1 VSETV
6 GSRRGELLSVKLRA
20 LVSDHLAVPI
30 AAESEPGGFANGAAL
45 VVDGRA
51 WVLIDG
57 DAHRSLGPALAWTIR
72 HGATSLDLIAESHTG
87 LLARRAERFSFPIV
101 VWYPV
106 ERTLLPA
113 VPETVVRPPAANPV
127 HLQVRDVIEGAGAT
141 FTVEHG
147 VVTGEVHGL
156 EVCRVVDSP
165 TSGYFDEPDGGEPIS
180 ATSFGTTSSGA
191 ASSDSGGTEDAGV
204 IVEVGV
210 GGPDREAFRII
221 HGDLPTVTALA
232 EVVATVAGH
241 RTPGAPPHPL
251 NRLAQERLL
260 RWRLEQ
266 DPSLVGLQRV
276 EPAEPPLP
284 REGLNE
290 VVPCVASGTSVD
302 GATRR
307 IVCSVGVDLDLVPFV
322 TDVQVTTSHA
332 NEDGAP
338 IVVVVPTRDLMS
350 ITRELAALLS
360 EPVTFETVD

>member
-6 GSRRGELLSVKLRA
+6 GSRRGELLTIKLRA
-20 LVSDHLAVPI
+20 LVSDHLAKPV

-57 DAHRSLGPALAWTIR
+57 DAHRSLGPALAWAIR

-113 VPETVVRPPAANPV
+113 VPEPVARPPAANPV
-127 HLQVRDVIEGAGAT
+127 HLEVREVIEGAGAT

-165 TSGYFDEPDGGEPIS
+165 TSGYFDEPDGGAPIS
-180 ATSFGTTSSGA
+180 ATPFGVTSTVA
-191 ASSDSGGTEDAGV
+191 GGGEGGGV

-241 RTPGAPPHPL
+241 RTPGAAPHPL

-266 DPSLVGLQRV
+266 DPSLVDLQRV
-276 EPAEPPLP
+276 VPAEPPLP

-302 GATRR
+302 GVTRR

-322 TDVQVTTSHA
+322 ADVQAITSRD

-338 IVVVVPTRDLMS
+338 ILVVVPTRDLMS

-360 EPVTFETVD
+360 EPVMFATVD

>member
-6 GSRRGELLSVKLRA
+6 GSRRGGLLAIKLRA
-20 LVSDHLAVPI
+20 LVSEHLGEPI
-30 AAESEPGGFANGAAL
+30 SAESEPGGFADGAAL
-45 VVDGRA
+45 VVEGRA

-72 HGATSLDLIAESHTG
+72 HGATSLDLIADSHTG
-87 LLARRAERFSFPIV
+87 LLARRAEGFSFPIV

-113 VPETVVRPPAANPV
+113 VAEPVATPPAADPV
-127 HLQVRDVIEGAGAT
+127 HLEVRDVIEGAGAT

-180 ATSFGTTSSGA
+180 ATAFGATLSGA
-191 ASSDSGGTEDAGV
+191 ASSGFGGTEGAGV

-266 DPSLVGLQRV
+266 DPALVGLQRV

-290 VVPCVASGTSVD
+290 VVPCVASGTTAD
-302 GATRR
+302 GVTRR

-322 TDVQVTTSHA
+322 ADVQAATPHE
-332 NEDGAP
+332 NGDGAP
-338 IVVVVPTRDLMS
+338 ILVVVPGRDLMS
-350 ITRELAALLS
+350 ITRELAGLLT

>member
-1 VSETV
+1 VV
-6 GSRRGELLSVKLRA
+6 GSRRGELLAIKLRA
-20 LVSDHLAVPI
+20 LVSEHQGQPI
-30 AAESEPGGFANGAAL
+30 DAIPGGFANGAAL

-57 DAHRSLGPALAWTIR
+57 DGDRALGPALAWAIR
-72 HGATSLDLIAESHTG
+72 HEATSLDLIAESHTG
-87 LLARRAERFSFPIV
+87 LLARRAERFSFPIT

-106 ERTLLPA
+106 ERALLPA
-113 VPETVVRPPAANPV
+113 LAEPLTASPDAQPAHLEVRG
-127 HLQVRDVIEGAGAT
+127 VIEGAGAI

-165 TSGYFDEPDGGEPIS
+165 TSGYFDEPDGGEPVS
-180 ATSFGTTSSGA
+180 AMAFNTGGA
-191 ASSDSGGTEDAGV
+191 DDATDADHPEAVPEGVSEGV

-232 EVVATVAGH
+232 EVVTTVSGH

-260 RWRLEQ
+260 RWRVQQE
-266 DPSLVGLQRV
+266 PGLVGLDHV

-284 REGLNE
+284 RHGLNE
-290 VVPCVASGTSVD
+290 VVPCVASGVD
-302 GATRR
+302 LDGQPCR
-307 IVCSVGVDLDLVPFV
+307 VVFSVGVDLDVVPYVADVHATTDDPVLVV
-322 TDVQVTTSHA
+322 L
-332 NEDGAP
+332 
-338 IVVVVPTRDLMS
+338 PTRDLMS
-350 ITRELAALLS
+350 ITREMADLLAR
-360 EPVTFETVD
+360 PVTFATLD

>member
-1 VSETV
+1 M
-6 GSRRGELLSVKLRA
+6 
-20 LVSDHLAVPI
+20 
-30 AAESEPGGFANGAAL
+30 
-45 VVDGRA
+45 
-51 WVLIDG
+51 
-57 DAHRSLGPALAWTIR
+57 
-72 HGATSLDLIAESHTG
+72 
-87 LLARRAERFSFPIV
+87 
-101 VWYPV
+101 
-106 ERTLLPA
+106 
-113 VPETVVRPPAANPV
+113 
-127 HLQVRDVIEGAGAT
+127 IEGAGAT

-180 ATSFGTTSSGA
+180 AA
-191 ASSDSGGTEDAGV
+191 ASVWSRATEGAGV

-232 EVVATVAGH
+232 EVVATVARH

-266 DPSLVGLQRV
+266 DPSLVGLERV

-284 REGLNE
+284 CEGLNE
-290 VVPCVASGTSVD
+290 VVPCVAA
-302 GATRR
+302 GATADAVTRR

-322 TDVQVTTSHA
+322 ADVQTTTSHG
-332 NEDGAP
+332 NEDLAP

>member
-1 VSETV
+1 
-6 GSRRGELLSVKLRA
+6 LLAIKLRA
-20 LVSDHLAVPI
+20 LVSEHQGRPVDAI
-30 AAESEPGGFANGAAL
+30 PGGFANGAAL

-57 DAHRSLGPALAWTIR
+57 EADRALGPALAWAIR

-87 LLARRAERFSFPIV
+87 LLARRAERFSIPIT

-106 ERTLLPA
+106 ERALLPA
-113 VPETVVRPPAANPV
+113 LAEPLAAAPEARAT
-127 HLQVRDVIEGAGAT
+127 HLEVRDVIEGAGAI

-165 TSGYFDEPDGGEPIS
+165 TSGYFDEPDGGEPVS
-180 ATSFGTTSSGA
+180 TMAFGV
-191 ASSDSGGTEDAGV
+191 GGEGGEHDAGRPDGV

-232 EVVATVAGH
+232 EVVTTVSGH

-260 RWRLEQ
+260 RWRIQERPDLIGLRQ
-266 DPSLVGLQRV
+266 VDP
-276 EPAEPPLP
+276 ADPPLP
-284 REGLNE
+284 RQGLNE
-290 VVPCVASGTSVD
+290 IVPCVASAIGPTGEPSRV
-302 GATRR
+302 
-307 IVCSVGVDLDLVPFV
+307 VCSVGVDLDLVPFV
-322 TDVQVTTSHA
+322 ADVQVTT
-332 NEDGAP
+332 DDP
-338 IVVVVPTRDLMS
+338 VIVVLPSRDLVP
-350 ITRELAALLS
+350 ITREIASLLVR
-360 EPVTFETVD
+360 PVTFTTLD